1 MVELPSLGIE
11 DTHSCDIFAPN
22 VSQQCPHFQLVQV
35 YISHFFS
42 PLVQMI
48 VYNNWDKLASHNRG
62 TLTPQR
68 VLLNAWWSCHQISK
82 MELPPSPKLPRQR
95 TQRGWSPGATTSA
108 LSWRTAS
115 QGLMSRA
122 ATRRRPTFR
131 LSYKWGWGGWQIK
144 KSSLCL
150 APCPSSYLSALQCH
164 NVTEKAKKYCLVIW
178 TPSYLSVE
186 TECVNRCHCQIA
198 KWQHR
203 DNLGGGLTSR

>member
-1 MVELPSLGIE
+1 MVHQTRHSFPWVRIFSQQQHPVRKEQIWLINGPYCSGRYWLKLLTFTLSPRAQDRANASAQYLPKMVVHPSLGIE
-11 DTHSCDIFAPN
+11 DTQSCDIFAPN

-42 PLVQMI
+42 PLVQTS
-48 VYNNWDKLASHNRG
+48 VHNKWDKLASHNRG

-68 VLLNAWWSCHQISK
+68 VLQNAWWRCHQISK

-108 LSWRTAS
+108 SSWRTAS

-131 LSYKWGWGGWQIK
+131 LSYKGAEEAGK
-144 KSSLCL
+144 
-150 APCPSSYLSALQCH
+150 
-164 NVTEKAKKYCLVIW
+164 
-178 TPSYLSVE
+178 
-186 TECVNRCHCQIA
+186 
-198 KWQHR
+198 
-203 DNLGGGLTSR
+203 